1 MYEKIDKLLKDNNI
15 TPYRMCKV
23 LGIKTSS
30 MTAWKQGRYKPSL
43 NNLKKIADFFGTTID
58 YFLQKGIS
66 HNEPNSNQREQ
77 E

>member
-30 MTAWKQGRYKPSL
+30 MTAWKQGKYKPSID
-43 NNLKKIADFFGTTID
+43 NLKKIADFFGITID
-58 YFLQKGIS
+58 YFL
-66 HNEPNSNQREQ
+66 
-77 E
+77 